1 MVGSW
6 PDSVKTF
13 VAFECS
19 NWLASIAASTSA
31 SIVIRLAVA
40 AAFVVVTERTSF
52 VVRSSA
58 AINHITMVSH
68 NLSFVGTFL
77 NFFAIF

>member
-1 MVGSW
+1 MGAENR

-19 NWLASIAASTSA
+19 TRLASSA
-31 SIVIRLAVA
+31 SIVVRLAVA
-40 AAFVVVTERTSF
+40 ATIVIATERTSF
-52 VVRSSA
+52 VVKSS

-68 NLSFVGTFL
+68 NLNFVGTFL
-77 NFFAIF
+77 NFFANFYFINY